1 MRQTDA
7 LRVYL
12 IFSFAWNF
20 ALTLA
25 VTINMVYL
33 VREMELDAFQMVLV
47 GTALETAAFIFEV
60 PTGVVADTI
69 SRRLSVIIGEVL
81 MGISFWVFIVPH
93 FAVILLSQVILALGW
108 TFISGANTAWLADE
122 IGEEAAAHA
131 YLRGSQ
137 IGQIAGV
144 IGIIASI
151 ALALIDLRLPIILG
165 GVGFVTLGGYLLIAM
180 PETGFTPAPRADRSA
195 FKTMISTTRAG
206 IGAIRGKP
214 VLVTLMV
221 AIFVWGAFSESYD
234 RLWTLHIL
242 ENFSLPALG
251 DLDTVI
257 WFGVIGLTGVPISL
271 AVTEFVRRRV
281 NTTDQV
287 AVARTLIRAS
297 SILLVAILIFAASD
311 RFWLALIAIWLVSAM
326 RRLTI
331 PLREAWINQGLDP
344 SVRATVLSMT
354 SQTDAIGQIAGGPGI
369 GLIGQQFGVRI
380 ALALGAAILAP
391 IIGLYQRTIR
401 QNGRI
406 AAE

>member
-1 MRQTDA
+1 MRQADA

-12 IFSFAWNF
+12 IYSFAWSF
-20 ALTLA
+20 ALTLGA
-25 VTINMVYL
+25 TIFMVYL
-33 VREMELDAFQMVLV
+33 VREMNLDPLQMVLV
-47 GTALETAAFIFEV
+47 GTALETSAFVFEV
-60 PTGVVADTI
+60 PTGVVADTT
-69 SRRLSVIIGEVL
+69 SRRLSVIIGTVL
-81 MGISFWVFIVPH
+81 MGISFWVFIIPN
-93 FAVILLSQVILALGW
+93 FAVILLSQVIMGLGW
-108 TFISGANTAWLADE
+108 TFISGANSAWLADE
-122 IGEEAAAHA
+122 IGEEAAANA

-137 IGQIAGV
+137 MNQIAGV
-144 IGIIASI
+144 VGIIASI
-151 ALALIDLRLPIILG
+151 ALALIDLRLPLILS
-165 GVGFVTLGGYLLIAM
+165 GVSFVALGGYLLIAM
-180 PETGFTPAPRADRSA
+180 PETGFTPAPRTDRSA
-195 FKTMISTTRAG
+195 FKTMLTTTRAG
-206 IGAIRGKP
+206 IGTIRGKP

-251 DLDTVI
+251 SLDTVI

-271 AVTEFVRRRV
+271 AATEFVRRRV
-281 NTTDQV
+281 NTTDQI

-297 SILLVAILIFAASD
+297 SVLLVAILIFAASD

-326 RRLTI
+326 RSLTI

-344 SVRATVLSMT
+344 KVRATVLSMT
-354 SQTDAIGQIAGGPGI
+354 SQMDAIGQIAGGPGI

-391 IIGLYQRTIR
+391 IIGLYRRTIR